1 MLIALSEEE
10 LVHSTLIVVR
20 DVFLLANIIG
30 ILVCCRHL
38 CKVVVDLFPNQVL
51 CFEDSFIGGVEEL
64 DEHEDAAWGVEQR
77 VVGGLGRAMW

>member
-1 MLIALSEEE
+1 MAEELSSEIFITIVVHQVMVVRVVIVCGTSGRRTNLLSTSGKDALQKVLIALSEEE

-38 CKVVVDLFPNQVL
+38 
-51 CFEDSFIGGVEEL
+51 S
-64 DEHEDAAWGVEQR
+64 
-77 VVGGLGRAMW
+77 